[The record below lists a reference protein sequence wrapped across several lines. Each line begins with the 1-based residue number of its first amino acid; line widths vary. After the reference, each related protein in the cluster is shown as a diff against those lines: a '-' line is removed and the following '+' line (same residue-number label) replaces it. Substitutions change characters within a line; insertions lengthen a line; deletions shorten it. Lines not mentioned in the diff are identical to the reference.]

1 MLDDRRLALKKVQVA
16 YSFQIFSQR
25 TASEKVDRY
34 KASIYNQADTNQI
47 EICLLWSYKARL
59 EVKKFIN
66 LGMKEFPAID
76 TTEE

>member
-1 MLDDRRLALKKVQVA
+1 MIEFSIEKSSSSLLISNFA
-16 YSFQIFSQR
+16 QIR
-25 TASEKVDRY
+25 ASEKVDRNQ
-34 KASIYNQADTNQI
+34 ASIYNQADTNQI

>member
-1 MLDDRRLALKKVQVA
+1 M
-16 YSFQIFSQR
+16 IEFSIEKSSSSLLISNFAQKR
-25 TASEKVDRY
+25 ASEKVDRNQ
-34 KASIYNQADTNQI
+34 ASIYNQADTNQI